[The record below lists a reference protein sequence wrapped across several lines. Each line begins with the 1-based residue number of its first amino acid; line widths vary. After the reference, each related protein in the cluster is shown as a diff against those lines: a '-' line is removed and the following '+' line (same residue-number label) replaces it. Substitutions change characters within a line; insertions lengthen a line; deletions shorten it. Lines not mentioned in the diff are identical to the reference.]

1 MADTLARLVGPKT
14 LETSTTAQYNSTGK
28 TVSILEVHLSNPT
41 TADINFTMSIG
52 ADAAGTRLFDAF
64 PVPGNKGVLIIPM
77 VKILVT
83 GDGANAICAHASA
96 AGLVATISGV
106 EVT

>member
-28 TVSILEVHLSNPT
+28 TVSILEIHLSNPT
-41 TADINFTMSIG
+41 SSDINFTMSIG
-52 ADAAGTRLFDAF
+52 ADAAGTRLFDAHS
-64 PVPGNKGVLIIPM
+64 IPARS
-77 VKILVT
+77 VIKLPCYTVLVT

-96 AGLVATISGV
+96 SGLVATLSGV

>member
-14 LETSTTAQYNSTGK
+14 LETSTTAQYDSTGK

-41 TADINFTMSIG
+41 SGALNFTMSIG
-52 ADAAGTRLFDAF
+52 ADAAGTRLFDAY
-64 PVPGNKGVLIIPM
+64 PIPATT
-77 VKILVT
+77 VITLPCFKVLVT

-96 AGLVATISGV
+96 SGLVCTISGV

>member
-14 LETSTTAQYNSTGK
+14 LETSTTAQYDSTGK
-28 TVSILEVHLSNPT
+28 TVSILEIHLSNPT
-41 TADINFTMSIG
+41 AAAINFTMSIG
-52 ADAAGTRLFDAF
+52 ADAAGTRLFDAY
-64 PVPGNKGVLIIPM
+64 PIPPNS
-77 VKILVT
+77 VFISPCFKTLVS

-96 AGLVATISGV
+96 AGLVCTVSGV

>member
-1 MADTLARLVGPKT
+1 MGDALARLVGPKT
-14 LETSTTAQYNSTGK
+14 LETSTAAQYNSTGK
-28 TVSILEVHLSNPT
+28 TVSILNIHLSNPT
-41 TADINFTMSIG
+41 AGDINFTMSIG
-52 ADAAGTRLFDAF
+52 ADAAGTRLYDAHLI
-64 PVPGNKGVLIIPM
+64 PTKSIIVLN
-77 VKILVT
+77 VFAVLVT

>member
-64 PVPGNKGVLIIPM
+64 PVPAASVMTLPCFKV
-77 VKILVT
+77 LVT